1 MIVTESMLIND
12 CEFIRTYSDG
22 GYLVERDGVKYC
34 EAMDPAGMNHEYT
47 ETQERIRYGVSDTE
61 EKAIAHDILM
71 GVLK

>member
-12 CEFIRTYSDG
+12 REFIRTYSDG
-22 GYLVERDGVKYC
+22 GYLVERDGMKYC
-34 EAMDPAGMNHEYT
+34 EAMDPAEMNHEYT
-47 ETQERIRYGVSDTE
+47 ETQERIQYGLSDIE